1 MYESNRDG
9 RYVSSMFFMSRVC
22 SMSSTYT
29 STPIALD
36 FFQYIVLL
44 GQSKHSYLRM
54 SKSVPGL
61 NGKTIDQRKN
71 EVVEEYPSP
80 LVIEDVECKRLTRDQ
95 QHQGRRQCQ
104 PNASQKRIQSFIVL
118 FSIPDD
124 FKLLGNAYDLF
135 LRLCPPKHPEF
146 KNIATRLRSYRNG
159 SGVHWKS
166 RGPLSVAGLFLSG
179 DIVLCFHCGGA
190 HGGWSEGDDPHV
202 EHSRWYPECFFTRF
216 TLGDNVVN
224 FIRREHHTYLNR
236 LEERGRTETKG
247 AVKALVDARFGSEDI
262 RFYEASGIK
271 VQVLYLAASS
281 LREDASKDDIE
292 AKLSELCT
300 FRLEWRT
307 IPRVNQC
314 SDRTLACPGHVP
326 DMLRPEDQPGPSQPF
341 ELAGPTGG
349 FGYLNRSR
357 YPKYADLSKRL
368 ATFDRFPHTPTELLN
383 PGSMAN
389 SGLFYAGEG
398 DNTTCFHCGGGLSHW
413 EPFDDPAKEHM
424 RWHPSCEYI
433 LWMLRHTS
441 SAHLGPPDN
450 IRPMGSCPGASV
462 TTDHVT
468 VMPPVLPE
476 RTADVTRPQNPGT
489 VQRQEANGATYQT
502 ERHIIPQKE
511 PAYRRYATLADREA
525 SFQGYPAIAKRNT
538 QKMAKAGFFYT
549 GTEDRTTCFQCGNS
563 VCSWDVDDDPLV
575 EHARWFP
582 ECPYVELQLGDLAI
596 NDVTQTHRNLIAEQ
610 HEAEMSKSDG
620 LTEMMLH
627 HLMSAYVVRRLL
639 SQGIDDFLM
648 DLAIRTR
655 LNSTGL
661 IDVLDEQ
668 DVRRALADVI
678 SLPKNGRTL
687 EVPKA
692 DSGDLSKCV
701 MCGTEG
707 RHTIFFPCNH
717 LVACR
722 GCASH
727 STVCPSCTR
736 PITSRRDVFLA

>member
-1 MYESNRDG
+1 MGVEVYKSRIIWPPYG
-9 RYVSSMFFMSRVC
+9 R
-22 SMSSTYT
+22 
-29 STPIALD
+29 
-36 FFQYIVLL
+36 
-44 GQSKHSYLRM
+44 
-54 SKSVPGL
+54 
-61 NGKTIDQRKN
+61 TIDLRNK
-71 EVVEEYPSP
+71 EVVEESPSLP
-80 LVIEDVECKRLTRDQ
+80 VIVYVKQCKRLTRDRQ
-95 QHQGRRQCQ
+95 RQGRRQCQ
-104 PNASQKRIQSFIVL
+104 PTASQKRIVIVL

-124 FKLLGNAYDLF
+124 FKLLGNPYELF
-135 LRLCPPKHPEF
+135 LGLCPPKHPEF
-146 KNIATRLRSYRNG
+146 KNIATRLRSYRNA
-159 SGVHWKS
+159 SGIYQKS
-166 RGPLSVAGLFLSG
+166 RGPLSEAGLFFRG
-179 DIVLCFHCGGA
+179 DMVTCFHCGGA
-190 HGGWSEGDDPHV
+190 HGEWREGNDPHV
-202 EHSRWYPECFFTRF
+202 EHSRWYPECLFTRF
-216 TLGDNVVN
+216 TLGDNRVY
-224 FIRREHHTYLNR
+224 FIFGEHRNHLSR
-236 LEERGRTETKG
+236 LAERGRTDS
-247 AVKALVDARFGSEDI
+247 AVKALVDARFGREDI

-281 LREDASKDDIE
+281 LREDASKSDIE
-292 AKLSELCT
+292 AKLSELCD
-300 FRLEWRT
+300 FRPEIDWRT
-307 IPRVNQC
+307 IPRDKQC
-314 SDRTLACPGHVP
+314 SDRTLDMSMVCARHVP
-326 DMLRPEDQPGPSQPF
+326 DMLQPEDQRRPSRQRPQPSEPADPTVCF
-341 ELAGPTGG
+341 E
-349 FGYLNRSR
+349 YLNRSR
-357 YPKYADLSKRL
+357 YPEYADPSKRL
-368 ATFDRFPHTPTELLN
+368 ATFDHFPHTPTELLN

-389 SGLFYAGEG
+389 AGLFYAGEG
-398 DNTTCFHCGGGLSHW
+398 DKTICFHCGGPLSHW
-413 EPFDDPAKEHM
+413 DRTDDPAKEHM

-450 IRPMGSCPGASV
+450 IRPMGSCPRASV
-462 TTDHVT
+462 TTDRVT

-476 RTADVTRPQNPGT
+476 RTADVARPQNPGT

-511 PAYRRYATLADREA
+511 PAHRRYATLADREA
-525 SFQGYPAIAKRNT
+525 SFQGYPATAKGNT
-538 QKMAKAGFFYT
+538 QNMAKAGFFYT
-549 GTEDRTTCFQCGNS
+549 GTDDLTTCFQCGNS
-563 VCSWDVDDDPLV
+563 VCSWDGDDDPLV

-596 NDVTQTHRNLIAEQ
+596 NDVTQTHRNLIAKQ

-620 LTEMMLH
+620 LTEMMLR

-639 SQGIDDFLM
+639 SQGINDALM

-668 DVRRALADVI
+668 DVHRALADVI
-678 SLPKNGRTL
+678 SLPKNVRTL

-701 MCGTEG
+701 VCGTGG

-727 STVCPSCTR
+727 STLCPSCTR